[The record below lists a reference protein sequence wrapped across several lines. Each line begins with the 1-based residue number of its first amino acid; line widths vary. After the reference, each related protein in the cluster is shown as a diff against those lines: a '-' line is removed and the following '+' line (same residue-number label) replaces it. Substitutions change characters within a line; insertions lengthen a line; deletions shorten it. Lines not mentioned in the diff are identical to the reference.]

1 VNAVTWALLKE
12 VVVDTTGLSKDVLHA
27 YLGLMALF
35 SFSAI
40 LDWPI
45 ASFLSWLAVLL
56 LELGNE
62 VMDLVFWY
70 MLDRLEIAQ
79 WHDSLSDLIITMILP
94 TIFVLA
100 ARGLRHR
107 TVAEATYGACRDR
120 Q

>member
-1 VNAVTWALLKE
+1 MTWALLKE

-27 YLGLMALF
+27 YIGLMALF

-45 ASFLSWLAVLL
+45 ASFLSWLEILL

-79 WHDSLSDLIITMILP
+79 WHDSLSDLIIPMILP
-94 TIFVLA
+94 TILVLA
-100 ARGLRHR
+100 ARDLRHR
-107 TVAEATYGACRDR
+107 TVAEATYGKCRDHL
-120 Q
+120 

>member
-1 VNAVTWALLKE
+1 MTWALLKE
-12 VVVDTTGLSKDVLHA
+12 AVVDTTGLSKDALHVH
-27 YLGLMALF
+27 LGLIVLF

-40 LDWPI
+40 LNRPI
-45 ASFLSWLAVLL
+45 ASLLPWLAVLL

-70 MLDRLEIAQ
+70 MLGKLEIAQ
-79 WHDSLSDLIITMILP
+79 WHESLSDLIITMILP